1 MAFFCGWD
9 FVLRWCRLPPRSQRR
24 EDALFSSG
32 FPMKCIPGNRYRQK
46 AISGVITS
54 AYLERMQQKLLLL
67 ILMLGAMVL
76 VALYAVARGAYDV
89 PLKEVFLA
97 LTGSADP
104 TAGVVITNI
113 RMPRV
118 IAAMVCGW
126 GLSLSGLSIQ
136 SLLKNP
142 LGAPS
147 TLGISQG
154 AAFGA
159 AAAIVFFGAEM
170 FSVTAFAFGGAMA
183 ATLVILVLSGLKRL
197 SPEAVILAGVALSSL
212 FVSAT
217 ILIQY
222 LATET
227 QLAMVVFWT
236 FGDVA
241 RSNWREIGLLAGAV
255 FFASLYLTAISWD
268 INALASGEETAK
280 GLGVNVE
287 RIRVTGMVAAALVS
301 AMATAFHGVI
311 AFIGLIAP
319 HMGRRLVG
327 DDHRLLIPFS
337 SVLGALLL
345 LTADTLGRMLI
356 GSGALPVGVITSFLG
371 APMFLYLLVRG
382 YR

>member
-1 MAFFCGWD
+1 M
-9 FVLRWCRLPPRSQRR
+9 RSNIHLHK
-24 EDALFSSG
+24 A
-32 FPMKCIPGNRYRQK
+32 IPG
-46 AISGVITS
+46 AITS
-54 AYLERMQQKLLLL
+54 AYLEHVHRKMLVL
-67 ILMLGAMVL
+67 ILLVGVMLL
-76 VALYAVARGAYDV
+76 VAVVAITQGAYDIPIKDV
-89 PLKEVFLA
+89 IRA
-97 LTGSADP
+97 LTGNADV
-104 TAGVVITNI
+104 TTGVVITNI
-113 RMPRV
+113 RLPRV
-118 IAAMVCGW
+118 IAAIVCGW
-126 GLSLSGLSIQ
+126 GLSLSGLCIQ

-142 LGAPS
+142 LGSPS

-159 AAAIVFFGAEM
+159 ATAIVVFGAEM
-170 FSVTAFAFGGAMA
+170 FSVTVFAFGGAMA

-197 SPEAVILAGVALSSL
+197 SSEAVILAGVALSSL

-241 RSNWREIGLLAGAV
+241 RSNWREIGLMSGVVVLA
-255 FFASLYLTAISWD
+255 FIYLMMLRWD
-268 INALASGEETAK
+268 LNALSSGKETAK

-287 RIRVTGMVAAALVS
+287 NIRVTGMAAAALVS

-319 HMGRRLVG
+319 HMARRLAG

-345 LTADTLGRMLI
+345 LTADTLGRVII

-371 APMFLYLLVRG
+371 APMFLYLLIRG
-382 YR
+382 YK

>member
-1 MAFFCGWD
+1 MISHEHRQTAVPG
-9 FVLRWCRLPPRSQRR
+9 RMTTAYR
-24 EDALFSSG
+24 ERIH
-32 FPMKCIPGNRYRQK
+32 K
-46 AISGVITS
+46 
-54 AYLERMQQKLLLL
+54 KLLLL
-67 ILMLGAMVL
+67 FLLLGATLLLAV
-76 VALYAVARGAYDV
+76 VAVARGTYDI
-89 PLKEVFLA
+89 PLSGVFSA
-97 LTGSADP
+97 LTGNADG
-104 TAGVVITNI
+104 TVGVVITNI

-118 IAAMVCGW
+118 IAAVICGW
-126 GLSLSGLSIQ
+126 GLSLSGLCIQ

-142 LGAPS
+142 LGSPS

-159 AAAIVFFGAEM
+159 AVAIVVFGAGM
-170 FSVTAFAFGGAMA
+170 ISVTAFAFGGAMA
-183 ATLVILVLSGLKRL
+183 ATLVVLVLSGLKRL
-197 SPEAVILAGVALSSL
+197 SVEAVILAGVALSSL

-241 RSNWREIGLLAGAV
+241 RSNWAEIGPMAAVVVLATV
-255 FFASLYLTAISWD
+255 YLMAIRWD
-268 INALASGEETAK
+268 LNALASGEETAK
-280 GLGVNVE
+280 GLGVNIE
-287 RIRVTGMVAAALVS
+287 RIRVTGMVAAALIS
-301 AMATAFHGVI
+301 ALVTAFHGVI

-319 HMGRRLVG
+319 HMARRLVG

-345 LTADTLGRMLI
+345 LTADTIGRILI

-371 APMFLYLLVRG
+371 APMFLYLLIRG

>member
-1 MAFFCGWD
+1 MAGGIEQTKKTCHI
-9 FVLRWCRLPPRSQRR
+9 RLPGKVT
-24 EDALFSSG
+24 AL
-32 FPMKCIPGNRYRQK
+32 
-46 AISGVITS
+46 
-54 AYLERMQQKLLLL
+54 YLAHIHQKLFLLALLL
-67 ILMLGAMVL
+67 GVTFL
-76 VALYAVARGAYDV
+76 VGIFAVARGAYDL
-89 PLKEVFLA
+89 PISEVLRV
-97 LTGSADP
+97 LTGTAD
-104 TAGVVITNI
+104 TTTRVVVSNI
-113 RMPRV
+113 RLPRV
-118 IAAMVCGW
+118 IAAIVCGW

-142 LGAPS
+142 LGSPS

-159 AAAIVFFGAEM
+159 SAAIVVFGTKV
-170 FSVTAFAFGGAMA
+170 FSVTAFAFGGAML
-183 ATLVILVLSGLKRL
+183 ATVVVLVLSGLKRL
-197 SPEAVILAGVALSSL
+197 SSEAVILAGVALSSL

-227 QLAMVVFWT
+227 QLSMVVFWT

-241 RSNWREIGLLAGAV
+241 RSSWREIGLMAGVVALAT
-255 FFASLYLTAISWD
+255 LYLTTIRWD
-268 INALASGEETAK
+268 LNALASGEEAAR
-280 GLGVNVE
+280 GLGVDVN
-287 RIRVTGMVAAALVS
+287 RIRVTGMVAAALIA

-311 AFIGLIAP
+311 AFVGLIAP
-319 HMGRRLVG
+319 HMARRLVG

-345 LTADTLGRMLI
+345 LAADTIGRIFI
-356 GSGALPVGVITSFLG
+356 GSGALPVGVVTSFLG

>member
-1 MAFFCGWD
+1 MHD
-9 FVLRWCRLPPRSQRR
+9 NSNHH
-24 EDALFSSG
+24 DAH
-32 FPMKCIPGNRYRQK
+32 PG
-46 AISGVITS
+46 AITS
-54 AYLERMQQKLLLL
+54 AYVKHIHRKFLLLAL
-67 ILMLGAMVL
+67 FLGAIFL
-76 VALYAVARGAYDV
+76 VAVFAVARGAYDIPIRGLLDV
-89 PLKEVFLA
+89 
-97 LTGSADP
+97 LTGNADA
-104 TAGVVITNI
+104 TAAVVITNI
-113 RMPRV
+113 RLPRV
-118 IAAMVCGW
+118 VAAIVCGW

-142 LGAPS
+142 LGSPS

-159 AAAIVFFGAEM
+159 AAAIVVFGAKM

-183 ATLVILVLSGLKRL
+183 ATMVILVLSGLKRL
-197 SPEAVILAGVALSSL
+197 SAEAVILAGVALSSL
-212 FVSAT
+212 FISAT

-241 RSNWREIGLLAGAV
+241 RSNWREIGLMSGAV
-255 FFASLYLTAISWD
+255 FLACLYLMAIRWD
-268 INALASGEETAK
+268 LNALASGEETAK

-311 AFIGLIAP
+311 AFVGLIAP
-319 HMGRRLVG
+319 HMARRLVG

-337 SVLGALLL
+337 SVLGAMLL
-345 LTADTLGRMLI
+345 LTADTIGRIVI

>member
-1 MAFFCGWD
+1 MLGHRHLHKA
-9 FVLRWCRLPPRSQRR
+9 
-24 EDALFSSG
+24 
-32 FPMKCIPGNRYRQK
+32 IPG
-46 AISGVITS
+46 AITS
-54 AYLERMQQKLLLL
+54 AYLEHVHRKMLVL
-67 ILMLGAMVL
+67 ILLVGAMVL
-76 VALYAVARGAYDV
+76 VAVIAITQGAYHIPIRDV
-89 PLKEVFLA
+89 IRA
-97 LTGSADP
+97 LMGNADV
-104 TAGVVITNI
+104 TSGVVITNI
-113 RMPRV
+113 RLPRV
-118 IAAMVCGW
+118 IAAIVCGW
-126 GLSLSGLSIQ
+126 GLSLSGLCIQ

-142 LGAPS
+142 LGSPS

-159 AAAIVFFGAEM
+159 ATAIVVFGAEM
-170 FSVTAFAFGGAMA
+170 FSVTVFAFGGSMA

-197 SPEAVILAGVALSSL
+197 SSEAVILAGVALSSL

-241 RSNWREIGLLAGAV
+241 RSNWREIGLMTGIV
-255 FFASLYLTAISWD
+255 FFASFYLIILRWD
-268 INALASGEETAK
+268 LNALASGKETAK

-287 RIRVTGMVAAALVS
+287 RIRVTGMATAALVC

-319 HMGRRLVG
+319 HMARRLAG

-345 LTADTLGRMLI
+345 LTADTLGRVII

-371 APMFLYLLVRG
+371 APMFLYLLIRG
-382 YR
+382 YK